1 MSVRKYLIL
10 LEESHEKPFLLF
22 VSTGTSG
29 QVRSRRIELE
39 SGVGAGRNKTVIQD
53 RQSHV

>member
-29 QVRSRRIELE
+29 QVRSRRIELG
-39 SGVGAGRNKTVIQD
+39 SRVGAGRNKTVIQD